1 SAACCRCRTGGC
13 GSVRRSP
20 RRLCAD
26 CRRRSDQLKR
36 ILACAFA
43 LAMMMV
49 GSPALAVQPDEIMSD
64 TAKEARAR
72 DLSRELRCMVCQ
84 NQSIDDS
91 EAPLARDLR
100 LLVRERIAAGDS
112 DAQVIDFLV
121 ARYGEFVLLKPR
133 LTPHTLLLW
142 LLPPLALAGGGLA
155 LWAHSR
161 RRSKSAATEDQ
172 ALFKLTPDE
181 QARLERLIDAEPPA
195 DKPVKGKR
203 GQLADFPRENPP
215 HFPSAFITKV

>member
-1 SAACCRCRTGGC
+1 
-13 GSVRRSP
+13 
-20 RRLCAD
+20 
-26 CRRRSDQLKR
+26 LKR
-36 ILACAFA
+36 ILACVFA
-43 LAMMMV
+43 MAVLA
-49 GSPALAVQPDEIMSD
+49 GSPARAVQPDEIMSD
-64 TAKEARAR
+64 PAKELRAR

-133 LTPHTLLLW
+133 LNPHTWLLW

-155 LWAHSR
+155 LWSHGR
-161 RRSKSAATEDQ
+161 RRSRSSSVAEAAAT
-172 ALFKLTPDE
+172 LTPDE
-181 QARLERLIDAEPPA
+181 EARLTALMSGDVSPEKPA
-195 DKPVKGKR
+195 
-203 GQLADFPRENPP
+203 
-215 HFPSAFITKV
+215 

>member
-1 SAACCRCRTGGC
+1 MK
-13 GSVRRSP
+13 P
-20 RRLCAD
+20 
-26 CRRRSDQLKR
+26 
-36 ILACAFA
+36 ILALVFA
-43 LAMMMV
+43 LAVMV
-49 GSPALAVQPDEIMSD
+49 GSPAAYAVQPDEIMSD
-64 TAKEARAR
+64 PAKEARAR
-72 DLSRELRCMVCQ
+72 NLSRELRCMVCQ

-172 ALFKLTPDE
+172 ALFKLPPDE

-195 DKPVKGKR
+195 DKPV
-203 GQLADFPRENPP
+203 
-215 HFPSAFITKV
+215 